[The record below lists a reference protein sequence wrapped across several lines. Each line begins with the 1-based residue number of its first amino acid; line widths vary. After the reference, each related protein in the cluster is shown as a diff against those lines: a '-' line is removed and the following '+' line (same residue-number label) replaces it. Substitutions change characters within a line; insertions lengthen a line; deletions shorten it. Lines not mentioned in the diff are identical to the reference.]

1 MLKLFPMTHMSI
13 LFFLSRL
20 RCEGLFVGFF
30 AVILTIVN
38 VYSVR
43 LSAALLTWL
52 SFFKILVIAFVIILG
67 TWKLSQ
73 QGEWYIFL
81 QTY

>member
-13 LFFLSRL
+13 LFFLSRF
-20 RCEGLFVGFF
+20 RCEVFLCFF